1 MAGALTRQTRGEPQA
16 PDERGDD
23 RHQHRQRK
31 NRQIGAPGERQQCGA
46 ERDPPAPERERRF
59 DVAAADAAVEI
70 VQEINE
76 RGNDVHECE
85 EHDRDRVSR
94 CRRPERHGDG
104 HHDDGDPCGP
114 EPDLDPSGED
124 GGCVLG
130 PARHGTRDME
140 RNPEIGRERQQ
151 PADYRRKRKDPE
163 RILRQAPR
171 RDDRNGEDGG
181 LPGHIRQR
189 AVDDEQRTTHAANIP
204 RGAEGLGRVSGA
216 LIGLDARMASPVP
229 SGLGTYAIEL
239 TRALT
244 RLDAANSFVII
255 RQRDAPPL
263 ATASNVREAVIDGD
277 IDAPVNLMRGPA
289 IRRLGLDVYHSLHH
303 FLPIGLR
310 GPRVVLTLHDLIWI
324 EHRRLIRSGGI
335 APISRV
341 ATQAF
346 ARAAMR
352 FALNRAD
359 RVVAI
364 SAHTASRATARF
376 ALDPSRVDVIPHGV
390 DHAMFSPAAVDVAPE
405 GGPYFLCL
413 GNSKPYKNIQMAL
426 RAFALCAGAARPGGA
441 GDEVRLTIT
450 GRGDSLENC
459 NGSRA
464 G

>member
-1 MAGALTRQTRGEPQA
+1 M
-16 PDERGDD
+16 
-23 RHQHRQRK
+23 
-31 NRQIGAPGERQQCGA
+31 
-46 ERDPPAPERERRF
+46 
-59 DVAAADAAVEI
+59 
-70 VQEINE
+70 
-76 RGNDVHECE
+76 
-85 EHDRDRVSR
+85 
-94 CRRPERHGDG
+94 
-104 HHDDGDPCGP
+104 
-114 EPDLDPSGED
+114 
-124 GGCVLG
+124 
-130 PARHGTRDME
+130 
-140 RNPEIGRERQQ
+140 
-151 PADYRRKRKDPE
+151 
-163 RILRQAPR
+163 
-171 RDDRNGEDGG
+171 
-181 LPGHIRQR
+181 
-189 AVDDEQRTTHAANIP
+189 
-204 RGAEGLGRVSGA
+204 SGA

-244 RLDAANSFVII
+244 RLDAVNSFVII

-450 GRGDSLENC
+450 GRGDSTRELQRLARRLNIDRRVVFTGPLPHADVVRLLHGARALIFPSIVEGFGFPVIEAMAAGC
-459 NGSRA
+459 PVIASRA
-464 G
+464 PAVAEIAGDAALSCDAGDAEAFAAAMWRMLCEPDLRTALREAGISRASAFTWTATASKTLAVYERLLAERR